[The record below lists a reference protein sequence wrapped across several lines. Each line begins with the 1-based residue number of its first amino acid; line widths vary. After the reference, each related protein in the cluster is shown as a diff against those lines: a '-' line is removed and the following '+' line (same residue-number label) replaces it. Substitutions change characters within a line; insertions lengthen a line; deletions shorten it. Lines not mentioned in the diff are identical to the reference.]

1 MPHVN
6 EVIYGICSVVIW
18 AIGARSVKTPDDAM
32 EQITVMYCSCAAKD
46 GRRVESSKELVG
58 SQNPVSVARP
68 GTLSND
74 GSALDQ

>member
-6 EVIYGICSVVIW
+6 EVIYGVCSVVIW
-18 AIGARSVKTPDDAM
+18 AIGARSAKTPDAM

-58 SQNPVSVARP
+58 SQNPASVARGP